1 MTAATT
7 ETEHPPAFPLA
18 FAVLIWLGQCVSLLG
33 SGLTSFALGV
43 WMYETTGGVTRFAL
57 VMLSATLPAILL
69 GPVAGALVDRWN
81 RRWVLIVSDS
91 VAGLMSLVLATLLFS
106 GNLQPWHAYVTTAV
120 VSAAS
125 SFQQPAFGVLVST
138 VIPPQHL
145 GRANGM
151 VQLGLAASQL
161 IAPLA
166 SASLMATIHLQ
177 GILIID
183 AVTFILGTTPL
194 LLLRIPKRFLTTPVQ
209 EERPSLGESVRA
221 GARYLGTS
229 PGLLVLIGLLATS
242 NFFVGVVEV
251 LVTPLVLSLSNVGAL
266 AAITTAGGVG
276 LLAGSLAMSA
286 LGSPRRMVHGIL
298 AVQFISGVLF
308 ILVGCVTSIPLL
320 TGIAF
325 CFFFSIP
332 LVNGAS
338 QTLLQRKVPLELRGR
353 VFAFTGTLTG
363 AMLPLAY
370 TLSGPL
376 ADQVFEPAL
385 RPGGALAALL
395 GRFVGEGAGRGI
407 AVMFILAGLLT
418 MFVTAL
424 AALSRPL
431 RGLDGP
437 DAAPASDVA
446 SSP

>member
-7 ETEHPPAFPLA
+7 ETESPPSFPLA

-81 RRWVLIVSDS
+81 RRWVLILSDS
-91 VAGLMSLVLATLLFS
+91 IAGLMSLVLATLLFS
-106 GNLQPWHAYVTTAV
+106 GYLQPWHAYVTTAV

-125 SFQQPAFGVLVST
+125 AFQQPAFSVLVST

-166 SASLMATIHLQ
+166 SASLMATVHLQ

-229 PGLLVLIGLLATS
+229 RGLLVLIGLLATS
-242 NFFVGVVEV
+242 NFFLGVLEV
-251 LVTPLVLSLSNVGAL
+251 LVTPLVLSLSNVSAL

-276 LLAGSLAMSA
+276 LLVGSLTMSA
-286 LGSPRRMVHGIL
+286 LGSPRRMVNGIL
-298 AVQFISGVLF
+298 AVQLTSGLLF
-308 ILVGCVTSIPLL
+308 ILVGFITSIPVL

-325 CFFFSIP
+325 CFFFSAP
-332 LVNGAS
+332 LVNGAI

-385 RPGGALAALL
+385 HPGGALAALL

-418 MFVTAL
+418 IFVTAL

-431 RGLDGP
+431 RGLDEP